1 MDVQF
6 CTLNVTKSNATAGGG
21 IPAVAAFRLLQTD
34 GQKPWR
40 AMQRSQRQV

>member
-6 CTLNVTKSNATAGGG
+6 CTLNVTMSNATAGGG
-21 IPAVAAFRLLQTD
+21 IRAVASFGLLQAD
-34 GQKPWR
+34 DQKPWR